1 MLNLVSRAMLALA
14 GVSAVVAGAY
24 FVAEG
29 ERTGVVLLVSLALG
43 ALVAGLSTAGNAV
56 PDVAPPVAA
65 DAPPPGRTSVS
76 AAVPVGSGWPLAAAV
91 SLTVLVIGAAVG
103 VPVVLAGLLLLL
115 VATAGW
121 FARVWSEHPSWT
133 RPVRERVSSR
143 LLAPVGLPVGGF
155 LLAALIAVSM
165 SRILLAIDKN
175 AATLVALLAAAGIF
189 AACYWV
195 ASRPRLG
202 SSVIVALSA
211 LAATSMVGAGIAGAV
226 GGERHFEKHHEEE
239 EPLVVKAKDIKFSQD
254 TIKVP
259 AGKDVHLEFVNE
271 DGETFHNVAVYDG
284 SGGPDSK
291 PIFNGEGFVGH
302 DERTYEFKAPPPG
315 TYTFVCD
322 FHPNMKGNFV
332 SEGPS

>member
-14 GVSAVVAGAY
+14 AVSAVLAGAY
-24 FVAEG
+24 FVADG
-29 ERTGVVLLVSLALG
+29 ERTGVALLAFLALA
-43 ALVAGLSTAGNAV
+43 ALVAGLTTAGNAV
-56 PDVAPPVAA
+56 PDVAPPVDP
-65 DAPPPGRTSVS
+65 DAPPPGHTTVS
-76 AAVPVGSGWPLAAAV
+76 ATAPIASGWPAAAAV
-91 SLTVLVIGAAVG
+91 SVTVLAIGAAVG
-103 VPVVLAGLLLLL
+103 VPVVLGGLLLVL

-121 FARVWSEHPSWT
+121 FARTWSEHPSWT
-133 RPVRERVSSR
+133 RPVRQRVSSR

-165 SRILLAIDKN
+165 SRILLAVSKD
-175 AATLVALLAAAGIF
+175 AATIVALLAAVAILS
-189 AACYWV
+189 ACAWV

-202 SSVIVALSA
+202 SSVIMALSV

-239 EPLVVKAKDIKFSQD
+239 HPLVVRAKEIKFSQD
-254 TIKVP
+254 IIKVK

-291 PIFNGEGFVGH
+291 PVFNGEGFAGH
-302 DERTYEFKAPPPG
+302 DERLYEFKAPPPG

-322 FHPNMKGNFV
+322 FHPNMKGTFV
-332 SEGPS
+332 SEGSP